1 MIYRSLKSIS
11 LSMYVKVL
19 NIRPKL
25 RLALLILSLILV
37 SSLKFNALSMITRKS
52 FSLETVSFRFLLTYI
67 PIFTWLAVT
76 RTSVQIFALFVCRR
90 H

>member
-11 LSMYVKVL
+11 LSMDVKVL

-52 FSLETVSFRFLLTYI
+52 FSLETVSFRFLLTHI
-67 PIFTWLAVT
+67 PILTWLAVT
-76 RTSVQIFALFVCRR
+76 RTSVQMFALFVCRR